1 MRKRKLFG
9 LRPTMLLQW
18 LLAIFFAFFILAGAV
33 FLYYAKDLPRPE
45 RFSELSFAEPTRIY
59 DKTGE
64 HLLYELYGKEKRTT
78 VALQEVPDSLKQA
91 IIATEDS
98 HFYSHWGLD
107 WRGLARA
114 LFANIRYLSPS
125 QGGST
130 LTQQLVR
137 TAFLSRTKTIDRKI
151 KELVLT
157 LEVERRY
164 AKDQILEFYLNQVP
178 LGSSAYG
185 VAEAA
190 NAYFAKE
197 VGALTL
203 EESAVLAAM
212 IKAPSYYSPFGL
224 HTEELLGRKDYVLS
238 RMADRKYISQEQAKE
253 AKSRLIRF
261 ADSEQGIEAPH
272 FSLMVTDEL
281 IGRYGEDFVRENGL
295 RVLTTLDWDLQK
307 AAEEAV
313 QKFAEQNVAYGA
325 HNAALTAI
333 DPRTGEILA
342 MVGSRNWFGDSEPVD
357 CVSGVSCAFDPKLN
371 VATALPGRQPG
382 SSFKPFV
389 YAEAF
394 LKGSTDQTIVV
405 DEPTNFGIWG
415 DEEYAP
421 QNYDGKFRGPVTLR
435 NALAQS
441 LNVPSVK
448 VLADIAGLQD
458 SIELAKRMGITTL
471 TREPSFYGLALVLG
485 GGEARLLDMVSAY
498 GVFANAGRRVPPL
511 AITRVEDSG
520 GSVLEERR
528 NLAQNVL
535 PAEVAHM
542 ITDILSD
549 NQARTPIFGA
559 RSPLYFANAR
569 VAAKTG
575 TTQNYK
581 DGWIVGYTQDIVAG
595 VWVGNNNGEEMKQEP
610 GSVVAGPMWHQ
621 FMEYAI
627 AARRGATG
635 N

>member
-1 MRKRKLFG
+1 MRKKMWLKGRL
-9 LRPTMLLQW
+9 TVSLQW
-18 LLAIFFAFFILAGAV
+18 LLAAFFILFILGGAV

-45 RFSELSFAEPTRIY
+45 RFSEISFAEPTRIY
-59 DKTGE
+59 DRTGK
-64 HLLYELYGKEKRTT
+64 HLLYELYGKEKRKT
-78 VALQEVPDSLKQA
+78 VALQEIPDSLKQA

-98 HFYSHWGLD
+98 YFYSHWGLD

-114 LFANIRYLSPS
+114 AFANIRHLSPS

-137 TAFLSRTKTIDRKI
+137 TTFLSRTKTIDRKI

-164 AKDQILEFYLNQVP
+164 SKDQILELYLNQVP

-203 EESAVLAAM
+203 EESGVLAAM

-224 HTEELLGRKDYVLS
+224 HQEELLGRKDYVLS
-238 RMADRKYISQEQAKE
+238 RMVDRKYISQEQANE
-253 AKSRLIRF
+253 AKSRSVQF
-261 ADSEQGIEAPH
+261 AESSQGIEAPH

-281 IGRYGEDFVRENGL
+281 ITKYGEDFVRENGL
-295 RVLTTLDWDLQK
+295 SVFTTLDWDLQK
-307 AAEEAV
+307 EAEAAV
-313 QKFAEQNVAYGA
+313 QKFSEQNITYGA
-325 HNAALTAI
+325 HNAALVAI

-342 MVGSRNWFGDSEPVD
+342 MVGSRNWHGNSEPAD
-357 CVSGVSCAFDPKLN
+357 CISGASCTFDPKLN
-371 VATALPGRQPG
+371 VSTALPGRQPG
-382 SSFKPFV
+382 SAFKPFV

-394 LKGSTDQTIVV
+394 LKGATEQTIVV

-415 DEEYAP
+415 DEEYKP

-435 NALAQS
+435 DALAQS

-471 TREPSFYGLALVLG
+471 TQDPSFYGLALVLG
-485 GGEARLLDMVSAY
+485 GGETRLLDMVSAY
-498 GVFANAGRRVPPL
+498 GVFANAGRRVSPF
-511 AITRVEDSG
+511 AIDRIEDSG
-520 GSVLEERR
+520 GSVLEKR
-528 NLAQNVL
+528 LIQAQGVL
-535 PAEVAHM
+535 PAEVAQT

-549 NQARTPIFGA
+549 NQARAPIFGVN
-559 RSPLYFANAR
+559 SPLYFPNAR

-581 DGWIVGYTQDIVAG
+581 DGWIIGYTPDIVSG
-595 VWVGNNNGEEMKQEP
+595 VWVGNNNGEEMRQEP

-627 AARRGATG
+627 SKARF
-635 N
+635 

>member
-1 MRKRKLFG
+1 MWLKGRL
-9 LRPTMLLQW
+9 TVSLQW
-18 LLAIFFAFFILAGAV
+18 LLAAFFILFILGGAV

-45 RFSELSFAEPTRIY
+45 RFSEISFAEPTRIY
-59 DKTGE
+59 DRTGK
-64 HLLYELYGKEKRTT
+64 HLLYELYGKEKRKT
-78 VALQEVPDSLKQA
+78 VALQEIPDSLKQA

-98 HFYSHWGLD
+98 YFYSHWGLD
-107 WRGLARA
+107 WRGLVRA
-114 LFANIRYLSPS
+114 TFANIKYRSPS

-137 TAFLSRTKTIDRKI
+137 TTFLSRTKTIDRKI

-164 AKDQILEFYLNQVP
+164 SKDQILELYLNQVP

-203 EESAVLAAM
+203 EESGVLAAM

-224 HTEELLGRKDYVLS
+224 HQEELLGRKDYVLS
-238 RMADRKYISQEQAKE
+238 RMVDRKYISQEQANE
-253 AKSRLIRF
+253 AKSRNIQF
-261 ADSEQGIEAPH
+261 AESSQGIEAPH

-281 IGRYGEDFVRENGL
+281 ITKYGEDFVRENGL
-295 RVLTTLDWDLQK
+295 SVFTTLDWDLQK
-307 AAEEAV
+307 EAEAAV
-313 QKFAEQNVAYGA
+313 QKFSEQNITYGA
-325 HNAALTAI
+325 HNAALVTI

-342 MVGSRNWFGDSEPVD
+342 MVGSRNWHGNSEPAD
-357 CVSGVSCAFDPKLN
+357 CISGASCTFDPKLN
-371 VATALPGRQPG
+371 VSTALPGRQPG
-382 SSFKPFV
+382 SAFKPFV

-394 LKGSTDQTIVV
+394 LKGATEQTIVV

-415 DEEYAP
+415 DEEYKP

-435 NALAQS
+435 DALAQS

-471 TREPSFYGLALVLG
+471 TQDPSFYGLALVLG
-485 GGEARLLDMVSAY
+485 GGETRLLDMVSAY
-498 GVFANAGRRVPPL
+498 GVFANAGRRVSPF
-511 AITRVEDSG
+511 AIDRIEDSG
-520 GSVLEERR
+520 GSVLEKR
-528 NLAQNVL
+528 LIQAQGVL
-535 PAEVAHM
+535 PAEVAQT

-549 NQARTPIFGA
+549 NQARAPIFGVS
-559 RSPLYFANAR
+559 SPLYFPNAR

-581 DGWIVGYTQDIVAG
+581 DGWIIGYTPDIVSG
-595 VWVGNNNGEEMKQEP
+595 VWVGNNNGEEMRQEP

-627 AARRGATG
+627 SKARF
-635 N
+635 

>member
-1 MRKRKLFG
+1 
-9 LRPTMLLQW
+9 MLLKGRLTAFLQW
-18 LLAIFFAFFILAGAV
+18 LLAAFFVLFILGGAV

-45 RFSELSFAEPTRIY
+45 RFSEISFAEPTRIY
-59 DKTGE
+59 DRTGE
-64 HLLYELYGKEKRTT
+64 HLLYELYGKEKRKT
-78 VALQEVPDSLKQA
+78 VALQDIPDSLKQA

-98 HFYSHWGLD
+98 YFYSHWGLD

-114 LFANIRYLSPS
+114 AFANIKDRSPS

-137 TAFLSRTKTIDRKI
+137 TTFLSRTKTIDRKI

-164 AKDQILEFYLNQVP
+164 SKDQILELYLNQVP
-178 LGSSAYG
+178 FGSNAYG

-190 NAYFAKE
+190 NTYFAKE

-203 EESAVLAAM
+203 EESGVLAAM

-224 HTEELLGRKDYVLS
+224 HQEELLGRKDYVLS
-238 RMADRKYISQEQAKE
+238 RMVDRKYISQEQADA
-253 AKSRLIRF
+253 AKSRGIRF
-261 ADSEQGIEAPH
+261 AESSQGISAPH

-281 IGRYGEDFVRENGL
+281 ITKYGEDFVRENGL
-295 RVLTTLDWDLQK
+295 RVFTTLDWDLQK
-307 AAEEAV
+307 EAEAAV
-313 QKFAEQNVAYGA
+313 QKFSEQNIAYGA
-325 HNAALTAI
+325 HNAALVAI

-342 MVGSRNWFGDSEPVD
+342 MVGSRDWHGDSEPAD
-357 CVSGVSCAFDPKLN
+357 CIPGVSCTFDPKLN

-394 LKGSTDQTIVV
+394 LKGATEQTVVV

-415 DEEYAP
+415 DEEYKP

-435 NALAQS
+435 DALAQS

-458 SIELAKRMGITTL
+458 SIEFAKRMGITTL
-471 TREPSFYGLALVLG
+471 TQDPSFYGLALVLG
-485 GGEARLLDMVSAY
+485 GGEVRLLDMVSAY
-498 GVFANAGRRVPPL
+498 GVFANAGKRVSPF
-511 AITRVEDSG
+511 AIDRIEDSG
-520 GSVLEERR
+520 GSVLEKR
-528 NLAQNVL
+528 LIQAQGVL
-535 PAEVAHM
+535 PAEVAQT

-559 RSPLYFANAR
+559 RSPLYFPNAR

-581 DGWIVGYTQDIVAG
+581 DGWIVGYTPDIVSG
-595 VWVGNNNGEEMKQEP
+595 VWVGNNNGEEMRQEP

-627 AARRGATG
+627 SKPRF
-635 N
+635 

>member
-1 MRKRKLFG
+1 MRKRKLLS
-9 LRPTMLLQW
+9 LRPAMLLQW
-18 LLAIFFAFFILAGAV
+18 LLASLFVLFILAGAM

-64 HLLYELYGKEKRTT
+64 HLLYELYGKEKRKIVT
-78 VALQEVPDSLKQA
+78 LQEIPDSLKQA

-98 HFYSHWGLD
+98 YFYSHWGLD

-114 LFANIRYLSPS
+114 VFANIRYLSPS

-157 LEVERRY
+157 LEMERRY
-164 AKDQILEFYLNQVP
+164 SKDQILEFYLNQVP

-190 NAYFAKE
+190 NTYFAKK
-197 VGALTL
+197 VGDLTP

-224 HTEELLGRKDYVLS
+224 HQEELLGRKDYVLQ
-238 RMADRKYISQEQAKE
+238 RMVDRKYISQKQADE
-253 AKSRLIRF
+253 AKKRPVQF
-261 ADSEQGIEAPH
+261 ADSSQGIEAPH

-313 QKFAEQNVAYGA
+313 QKFAEQNIAYGA
-325 HNAALTAI
+325 HNAALVAI

-342 MVGSRNWFGDSEPVD
+342 MVGSRDWFGDSEPEG
-357 CVSGVSCAFDPKLN
+357 CASGVSCTFDPKLN

-394 LKGSTDQTIVV
+394 LKGATDQTIVV
-405 DEPTNFGIWG
+405 DEPTNFGVWG
-415 DEEYAP
+415 DKEYAP

-435 NALAQS
+435 SALAQS

-485 GGEARLLDMVSAY
+485 GGEVRLVDMVSAY
-498 GVFANAGRRVPPL
+498 GIFADAGKRVSPF
-511 AITRVEDSG
+511 AVARVEDSG
-520 GSVLEERR
+520 GSVLEERQSQE
-528 NLAQNVL
+528 QNVL
-535 PAEVAHM
+535 PAEVAQT

-559 RSPLYFANAR
+559 RSPLYFANAK

-581 DGWIVGYTQDIVAG
+581 DGWIIGYTKDIAAG

-627 AARRGATG
+627 AARRAASG